1 MGGKT
6 PKPKEP
12 EISDEDKMFNS
23 VFEFN
28 MMAKNYR
35 KESEKSAAAEKL
47 AIKKV
52 KIVIQ
57 LIQLMIKNFNR
68 QQKKMIQRP
77 QEQQLKMQ

>member
-52 KIVIQ
+52 KIVI
-57 LIQLMIKNFNR
+57 
-68 QQKKMIQRP
+68 
-77 QEQQLKMQ
+77 